1 MFGDV
6 LALEPDEEAVGDRV
20 NHFPLTSNVAGL
32 VVEHRC
38 VASELQNVYQCGGR
52 GTSVSSSIFV
62 RCSLLII
69 SLVSY
74 RNEGTSLSVRR

>member
-1 MFGDV
+1 MHDATRMEKLMFGDV

-38 VASELQNVYQCGGR
+38 VASELQICLDVRDVGYRCPE
-52 GTSVSSSIFV
+52 VSSSDV
-62 RCSLLII
+62 HC
-69 SLVSY
+69 
-74 RNEGTSLSVRR
+74 